1 MGNSGPKASFSQQDS
16 TSRSHIGDS
25 YIQRNDSD
33 EEMQTGNSSRNNV
46 QEEIDVNG

>member
-1 MGNSGPKASFSQQDS
+1 MGNSGPKPPFR
-16 TSRSHIGDS
+16 SRILSSHIDIGDS

-33 EEMQTGNSSRNNV
+33 EERQTGNSSRSNV